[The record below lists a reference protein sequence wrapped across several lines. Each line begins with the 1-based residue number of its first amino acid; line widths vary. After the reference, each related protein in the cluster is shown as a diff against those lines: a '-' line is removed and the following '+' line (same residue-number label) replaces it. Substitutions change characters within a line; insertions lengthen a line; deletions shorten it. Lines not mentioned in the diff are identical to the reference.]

1 VGIAKTIPLVR
12 AAVFAPF
19 IDAARQIGVPVE
31 KTLQAVRLPTLPAD
45 SPELLL
51 PELPCWQ
58 FIQSVAR
65 KEGIADFG
73 LLAANS
79 TAHQDI
85 STLTPLIS
93 DCKNLYDLLKRF
105 CAVAPLQ
112 AYTAVYA
119 LEEKGGVV
127 WFTQKGAC
135 LLEDDIQVQLFVV
148 MGMIQ
153 LVQLAAGPDWRPAEI
168 HFTFERRAGTEL
180 APALNPGRILYSRA
194 NPAIAVPRHLLPL
207 PLPGLNTPAERDAE
221 KPAGLSRMPES
232 FSKGLRA
239 AIFPYLGEQQLS
251 KKLLAE
257 ITGLSTRTLHR
268 RLAEQHTSYSRV
280 LDEARLLKAAT
291 LLEKT
296 DAPLLEISL
305 MLDYENASSFTRAFR
320 RWTGVSPR
328 EYRHQHSPA

>member
-1 VGIAKTIPLVR
+1 VGISSTIPLVR

-19 IDAARQIGVPVE
+19 IDVARQIGVPIE
-31 KTLQAVRLPTLPAD
+31 KTLQAVKLPTLPTD

-58 FIQSVAR
+58 FIHSVTR
-65 KEGIADFG
+65 KEGITDFG
-73 LLAANS
+73 LLAANT

-93 DCKNLYDLLKRF
+93 DCTHLYDLLKRF
-105 CAVAPLQ
+105 CFVAPLQ

-119 LEEKGGVV
+119 LEEKGDVA

-135 LLEDDIQVQLFVV
+135 LLEEDIQVQLFVV

-168 HFTFERRAGTEL
+168 HFTFKRRAEAEL
-180 APALNPGRILYSRA
+180 APALNPGRILYCRD
-194 NPAIAVPRHLLPL
+194 NPAIAIPPHLLPL
-207 PLPGLNTPAERDAE
+207 PLPGLNTPDEHDTD
-221 KPAGLSRMPES
+221 KPAGLSKMPDS

-239 AIFPYLGEQQLS
+239 AISPYLGEQQLS

-268 RLAEQHTSYSRV
+268 RLAEQQTSYSRV
-280 LDEARLLKAAT
+280 LDEARLFKAAT
-291 LLEKT
+291 LLEDT
-296 DAPLLEISL
+296 GAPLLDIAL
-305 MLDYENASSFTRAFR
+305 MLDYENASSFSRAFR

-328 EYRHQHSPA
+328 EFRRLHSPA

>member
-1 VGIAKTIPLVR
+1 MGIANTIPLVR

-19 IDAARQIGVPVE
+19 IDVARQIGVPVE
-31 KTLQAVRLPTLPAD
+31 KTLQSVRLPSLPAD
-45 SPELLL
+45 SPERLL

-58 FIQSVAR
+58 FIQSVAW
-65 KEGIADFG
+65 KEGIPDFG

-85 STLTPLIS
+85 ATLTPLIS
-93 DCKNLYDLLKRF
+93 DCTNLYDLLKRF

-119 LEEKGGVV
+119 LEEQGDVV
-127 WFTQKGAC
+127 WLTQKGAC
-135 LLEDDIQVQLFVV
+135 LLEEDIQVQLFVV

-153 LVQLAAGPDWRPAEI
+153 LIQLAAGPDWRPTEI
-168 HFTFERRAGTEL
+168 QFTFKRRADAEL
-180 APALNPGRILYSRA
+180 MLALNPGRILYSRA
-194 NPAIAVPRHLLPL
+194 NPAIAIPRHLLPL
-207 PLPGLNTPAERDAE
+207 PLPGLNTSAERDAD
-221 KPAGLSRMPES
+221 KPAGLSTMPES

-257 ITGLSTRTLHR
+257 ITGLSPRTLHR
-268 RLAEQHTSYSRV
+268 RLAEQQTSYSRV

-291 LLEKT
+291 MLEET

-328 EYRHQHSPA
+328 EYRHRHSPT